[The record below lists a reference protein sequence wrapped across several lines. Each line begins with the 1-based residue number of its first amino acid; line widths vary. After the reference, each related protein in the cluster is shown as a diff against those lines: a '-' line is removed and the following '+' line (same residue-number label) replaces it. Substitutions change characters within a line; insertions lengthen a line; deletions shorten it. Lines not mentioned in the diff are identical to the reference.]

1 MKDTLPD
8 LIRPPLVF
16 TLFAGLTLPVCTS
29 AQTFSYDGNR
39 WYEIEVSIF
48 ANESA
53 STSDELLI
61 PDSSDLVFPE
71 SLRVLVPATSTYQVD
86 FDETDPQAELTEMP
100 AALLQPLAQMAE
112 TGESEVEPEPVIGPV
127 FFSGESS
134 FQLTDFERT
143 PFIAL
148 GDEAAHFLDY
158 NEDLQNSPDHRL
170 LFHAVWRQPV
180 MNRIQSTPILV
191 TGGDSF
197 EGHFELEGSLRFSY
211 NINRVDV
218 EANLWIIEFAETA
231 DRNSVFW
238 RLPPLPEM
246 DDVDDNSSED
256 IADNGAVP
264 VSDISFMNEVRSMIS
279 NELHYLDH
287 PDIGMLVQIRPYQL
301 PETMDFSF

>member
-8 LIRPPLVF
+8 LIRPLIVL
-16 TLFAGLTLPVCTS
+16 TLCVGLTLPVCTT

-48 ANESA
+48 ANESI
-53 STSDELLI
+53 STSNELLI
-61 PDSSDLVFPE
+61 PDSSNLVFPE
-71 SLRVLVPATSTYQVD
+71 SLRVLVPATSSYQVD
-86 FDETDPQAELTEMP
+86 FVETDSQADLVEMS
-100 AALLQPLAQMAE
+100 AALLQPLAQMDE
-112 TGESEVEPEPVIGPV
+112 PIESKIDHERVIGPV

-158 NEDLQNSPDHRL
+158 NEDLQNSSDHRL

-191 TGGDSF
+191 TGGESF

-218 EANLWIIEFAETA
+218 EANLWIIEFAETGNP
-231 DRNSVFW
+231 NSIFW
-238 RLPPLPEM
+238 QLPPLPEM
-246 DDVDDNSSED
+246 NDDDDNT
-256 IADNGAVP
+256 DNGAVAA
-264 VSDISFMNEVRSMIS
+264 SDISFMNEVRSMIS

-301 PETMDFSF
+301 PEIIDFSF

>member
-16 TLFAGLTLPVCTS
+16 TLFAGLTLPVCTT

-48 ANESA
+48 ANESI
-53 STSDELLI
+53 STSNELLI
-61 PDSSDLVFPE
+61 PKSSNLVFPE
-71 SLRVLVPATSTYQVD
+71 SLRVLVPAASSYQVD
-86 FDETDPQAELTEMP
+86 FVETDSQADLVEMP
-100 AALLQPLAQMAE
+100 AALLQPLAQMDE
-112 TGESEVEPEPVIGPV
+112 PIESKIDHERVIGPV

-134 FQLTDFERT
+134 FQLTDFERM
-143 PFIAL
+143 PYIAL
-148 GDEAAHFLDY
+148 GDEAAQFLDY

-191 TGGDSF
+191 TGGESF
-197 EGHFELEGSLRFSY
+197 QGHFELEGSLRFSY

-218 EANLWIIEFAETA
+218 EANLWIIEFAETGNP
-231 DRNSVFW
+231 NSVFW
-238 RLPPLPEM
+238 QLPPLPEM
-246 DDVDDNSSED
+246 NDDDDNT
-256 IADNGAVP
+256 DNGAVAAN
-264 VSDISFMNEVRSMIS
+264 DISFMNEVRSMIS

-287 PDIGMLVQIRPYQL
+287 PDIGMLVQIRPYRL
-301 PETMDFSF
+301 PEIIDFSF

>member
-8 LIRPPLVF
+8 LIRPPIVF
-16 TLFAGLTLPVCTS
+16 TLCAGLTLPVCTS

-48 ANESA
+48 ANESI
-53 STSDELLI
+53 STSNELLI
-61 PDSSDLVFPE
+61 PDSSNLVFPE
-71 SLRVLVPATSTYQVD
+71 SLRVLVPATSIYQVD
-86 FDETDPQAELTEMP
+86 FVETDSQADLVEMP
-100 AALLQPLAQMAE
+100 AALLQPFAQMADPI
-112 TGESEVEPEPVIGPV
+112 ESKKEHERVIGPV

-148 GDEAAHFLDY
+148 GDEAAQFLDY

-191 TGGDSF
+191 TGGESF

-218 EANLWIIEFAETA
+218 EANLWIIEFAETGNP
-231 DRNSVFW
+231 NSIFW
-238 RLPPLPEM
+238 QLPPLPEM
-246 DDVDDNSSED
+246 NDDDDNT
-256 IADNGAVP
+256 DNGAVAA
-264 VSDISFMNEVRSMIS
+264 SDISFMNEVRSMIS

-301 PETMDFSF
+301 PEIIDFSF

>member
-8 LIRPPLVF
+8 LIRPRIVL
-16 TLFAGLTLPVCTS
+16 TLCVGLTLPVCTT

-48 ANESA
+48 ANEST
-53 STSDELLI
+53 STSNELLI
-61 PDSSDLVFPE
+61 SDSSNLVFPE
-71 SLRVLVPATSTYQVD
+71 SLRVLVPATSSYQVD
-86 FDETDPQAELTEMP
+86 FVETDSQADLVEMP
-100 AALLQPLAQMAE
+100 AALLQPLAQMDE
-112 TGESEVEPEPVIGPV
+112 LIESKIDHERVIGPV

-158 NEDLQNSPDHRL
+158 NEDLQNSSDHRL

-191 TGGDSF
+191 TGGESF
-197 EGHFELEGSLRFSY
+197 QGHFELEGNLRFSY

-218 EANLWIIEFAETA
+218 EANLWIIEFAETGNP
-231 DRNSVFW
+231 NSVFW
-238 RLPPLPEM
+238 QLPPLPEM
-246 DDVDDNSSED
+246 NDDDDNT
-256 IADNGAVP
+256 DNGAVAAN
-264 VSDISFMNEVRSMIS
+264 DISFMNEVRSMIS
-279 NELHYLDH
+279 NELYYLDH
-287 PDIGMLVQIRPYQL
+287 PDIGMLVQIRPYRL
-301 PETMDFSF
+301 PEIIDFSF

>member
-1 MKDTLPD
+1 MKKTLPY
-8 LIRPPLVF
+8 LIRPPIVF
-16 TLFAGLTLPVCTS
+16 TLCAGLTLPVCTS

-48 ANESA
+48 ANESI
-53 STSDELLI
+53 STSNELLI
-61 PDSSDLVFPE
+61 PDSSNLVFPE
-71 SLRVLVPATSTYQVD
+71 SLRVLVPATSIYQVD
-86 FDETDPQAELTEMP
+86 FVETDSQADLVEMP
-100 AALLQPLAQMAE
+100 AALLQPFAQMADPI
-112 TGESEVEPEPVIGPV
+112 ESKKEHERVIGPV

-148 GDEAAHFLDY
+148 GDEAAQFLDY

-191 TGGDSF
+191 TGGESF

-218 EANLWIIEFAETA
+218 EANLWIIEFAETGNP
-231 DRNSVFW
+231 NSIFW
-238 RLPPLPEM
+238 QLPPLPEM
-246 DDVDDNSSED
+246 NDDDDNT
-256 IADNGAVP
+256 DNGAVAA
-264 VSDISFMNEVRSMIS
+264 SDISFMNEVRSMIS

-301 PETMDFSF
+301 PEIIDFSF